1 MKRKIKKI
9 LVFIQTFFLSMVSK
23 VFALSTDLLQA
34 QPAYGVK
41 RNPSPIEKA
50 FSIGKFI
57 LPIILFVIGLFV
69 IISKKITNKAKVI
82 ISSLIIVGIITL
94 LILHF
99 VTPIGEF

>member
-9 LVFIQTFFLSMVSK
+9 LVFIQTFSLSMVSK
-23 VFALSTDLLQA
+23 VFALSPDLI